1 MAHSLP
7 SLFFTFLGL
16 TPDNRPTGV
25 FALLGPVI
33 RMHNSTED
41 GRRAVQGN
49 PDPATASQTL

>member
-33 RMHNSTED
+33 KMNNTMMD

-49 PDPATASQTL
+49 PDPATASQTP